1 MKAPQVFTVRLR
13 LTKLTLM
20 DRHERAITKRQLGRF
35 LALVGAV
42 GFVAIL
48 MIDVIDVGRPGGIG
62 PAQRMALGL
71 ALACAV
77 IGLSLIPR
85 GDAPA

>member
-1 MKAPQVFTVRLR
+1 ME
-13 LTKLTLM
+13 
-20 DRHERAITKRQLGRF
+20 RHEREITKGQLGRF

-48 MIDVIDVGRPGGIG
+48 LIDVIDVGRPGGIG

-71 ALACAV
+71 AFACAV
-77 IGLSLIPR
+77 VGLSLIPR